1 MTEDRHDE
9 RSSHDATESRL
20 VDDGIAT
27 RPVIDRPSEF
37 CIPKGDDLRAMR
49 VGLDLTLEEAGS
61 LVGIAASHLSLW
73 ENEQSVPRLN
83 SLRQLVGAYRAQWPH
98 GDLVVCENE
107 TGYEIAD
114 DHSVYSPHKFLS
126 PAPADLRAIR
136 DRFSLSRAEAAAGAY
151 LHPDQ
156 LQEWEQ
162 ERTDP
167 EITSVRKLLDFYK
180 THSRQI
186 GQEIDKI

>member
-1 MTEDRHDE
+1 MTEDMYNE
-9 RSSHDATESRL
+9 RSNHDATERQL
-20 VDDGIAT
+20 IDDGVAT
-27 RPVIDRPSEF
+27 RSAIDRPSEF
-37 CIPKGDDLRAMR
+37 CIPEGDDLRAMR

-73 ENEQSVPRLN
+73 ETEQSVPPLS

-107 TGYEIAD
+107 AGYEIAD
-114 DHSVYSPHKFLS
+114 DHSVYSPHEFLS
-126 PAPADLRAIR
+126 PAPADFRAIR
-136 DRFSLSRAEAAAGAY
+136 DRFSLSKAEAAAGAY

-180 THSRQI
+180 THSHQI
-186 GQEIDKI
+186 GKEIDEI